1 MLDAKKSIVF
11 NNADL
16 ENIFYLNYFSVLNSY
31 RNVYSSVIKPI
42 KGEALLSKLLSAE
55 PKSLVKIYTLSKRII
70 SNGVILSDIRTP
82 VSAKYK
88 TTSKVTLKIDDLS
101 QLKLLTTDESIKL
114 IEVLDNGIS
123 IRGMRNCRISRIDYN
138 IGLIVI
144 ESI

>member
-31 RNVYSSVIKPI
+31 RNVYSTVIEPI
-42 KGEALLSKLLSAE
+42 KGEAQLSKLLSTE
-55 PKSLVKIYTLSKRII
+55 PESLVKIYTLSKRII
-70 SNGVILSDIRTP
+70 SKGVILSDTRTP

-88 TTSKVTLKIDDLS
+88 TRTKVTLKIDDLS

-114 IEVLDNGIS
+114 IEVLDNGVS

-138 IGLIVI
+138 IGSIVI